1 MIRVFIG
8 FDQREAVA
16 YHVAVASIM
25 RHASEPVSITPLAR
39 GNLRHEFARPRGPLD
54 STDFAISRFLVP
66 HLCGFEGRAIFI
78 DCDMLLRADIA
89 QLWHHV
95 QAAPALR
102 ERAVCVVQ
110 HDYVPA
116 TARKFLG
123 HEQTRYHRKNWSSVI
138 AFNNPHCHALTREYV
153 ERAPGLDLH
162 QFAWLPDDAIGA
174 LPREWNCLVGEDNQ
188 CAPADAKLLHFT
200 LGTPCFSEFAACE
213 MAHEWHAAR
222 AEANAPMAI

>member
-16 YHVAVASIM
+16 YHVAAASIM
-25 RHASEPVSITPLAR
+25 RHASEPVAITPLAR
-39 GNLRHEFARPRGPLD
+39 TTLRYEFHRPRGPLD

-66 HLCGFEGRAIFI
+66 HLCGFEGRAIFL

-89 QLWHHV
+89 QLWYHV
-95 QAAPALR
+95 LNTQSLR

-110 HDYVPA
+110 HDYVPR
-116 TARKFLG
+116 TARKFLDQ
-123 HEQTRYHRKNWSSVI
+123 EQTRYGRKNWSSVI
-138 AFNNPHCHALTREYV
+138 VFNNSRCRALTREYV

-162 QFAWLPDDAIGA
+162 QFAWLADDEIGA
-174 LPREWNCLVGEDNQ
+174 LPREWNCLVGEENQ
-188 CAPADAKLLHFT
+188 CAPQDAKLLHYT
-200 LGTPCFSEFAACE
+200 LGTPCFSEFSSCE